1 MYIHTT
7 MNAPSQIEINTQ
19 PQRKRLSLLRDYS
32 KCAADTDD
40 VSISRSRRLAHNTS
54 SASTTCSSILPP
66 PESPE
71 ADHQVTFQL
80 RRYIV
85 NRQHFMGYLK
95 NHYSTSALDLKRA
108 PLIGKS
114 CRPNSIA
121 RNGTSNSDKKM
132 DRRETLKKALRKT
145 QSLRHLDVD
154 TSPLSSSVHEQSL
167 KMPVPKSLMSRSLHG
182 SLDHEASPPQ
192 QRNGNPSMARVNR
205 RRATPMRTLSG
216 DSTGSRLKAMLSAG
230 TEDRPNSYLPPPIS
244 ECCIP
249 PRSQDEIHEHG

>member
-1 MYIHTT
+1 
-7 MNAPSQIEINTQ
+7 MNAPPSQIEINTL

-40 VSISRSRRLAHNTS
+40 ISIPRSQRLAHKT
-54 SASTTCSSILPP
+54 AQDGAGTACSSIFPA
-66 PESPE
+66 PESPVAV
-71 ADHQVTFQL
+71 ADHQVIFQL